1 MYLCLENLTKK
12 YGENTV
18 VNGLNV
24 DVEKGELISLLGPSG
39 CGKTTTLNMIGGFA
53 RPDEGRI
60 LLEDRD
66 ITGTPPQLRPVSTVF
81 QSYALFPHMTVL
93 GNVIYG
99 LKFRKGFTSKRAK
112 ARGREMLEAVGLHG
126 NEDKTVTSLSGG
138 QQQRVALARSLVLN
152 PKLLLMDEPLSNLD
166 AKLRVRMRLEIQRI
180 QREFNITM
188 IFVTHDQ
195 EEAMSISDRI
205 MVMHNGTVDQAGA
218 PEDLYQNPRTPF
230 IAGFIGRINQ
240 LPMNGGTVYV
250 RPEHLSIR
258 KATEDAPSD
267 LQGVV
272 RNRSF
277 LGSRVS
283 YSVDTPLG
291 EVQVDVTNAENGNA
305 CSVGETVSL
314 CVERETRLELQR

>member
-1 MYLCLENLTKK
+1 MYLRLENLTKK

-258 KATEDAPSD
+258 KATEGRPFRPTGRGAQQEFFGEPRQLLRGHAP
-267 LQGVV
+267 G
-272 RNRSF
+272 R
-277 LGSRVS
+277 GA
-283 YSVDTPLG
+283 G
-291 EVQVDVTNAENGNA
+291 
-305 CSVGETVSL
+305 
-314 CVERETRLELQR
+314 